1 MMRLRF
7 SLAVALAAVAGLAV
21 PLSAQ
26 QYSIT
31 NLGSLGGSFVYTYP
45 SAINNSGQVAGT
57 AHQAN
62 YSLSTPF
69 RTEANSPINPATDNL
84 GFLTSVGATAGSAS
98 SINNSGQVAGA
109 ASVPIASSPGSFYS
123 IAFRADPGNSTLVS
137 LGARTLPPSYP
148 GANSTNANGINSS
161 GQVTGSAITEE
172 AILPCGGAFGIQ
184 AFLTVADGTVS
195 TSEDLG
201 TVETGNC
208 GTSVGYA
215 VNTSGQVVGYSGTA
229 GFSFLPTHAF
239 LATPGEAIQDLGS
252 LGGPYSVATAIND
265 AGQVVGYSDFNPLM
279 AFHPNAFLA
288 TATTSM
294 QNLGSL
300 GGTWVYANSINNAGQ
315 IVGSSTLSGDTV
327 TDAYIYQNDT
337 MIDLNTL
344 IPADSGWVLQ
354 NATGINDL
362 GQIVGSGTYNGSEAA
377 FRLDPPPNVGVSNLI
392 AEVSSLDLGLST
404 VEVRILSA
412 TLDVALAAVKRVNE
426 GASGPGGEAGANLA
440 KLIARADLEVFI
452 AELRALV
459 NNGTLNAASAASLT
473 SAATNLISTL

>member
-1 MMRLRF
+1 
-7 SLAVALAAVAGLAV
+7 
-21 PLSAQ
+21 
-26 QYSIT
+26 
-31 NLGSLGGSFVYTYP
+31 
-45 SAINNSGQVAGT
+45 
-57 AHQAN
+57 
-62 YSLSTPF
+62 
-69 RTEANSPINPATDNL
+69 
-84 GFLTSVGATAGSAS
+84 
-98 SINNSGQVAGA
+98 
-109 ASVPIASSPGSFYS
+109 
-123 IAFRADPGNSTLVS
+123 
-137 LGARTLPPSYP
+137 
-148 GANSTNANGINSS
+148 
-161 GQVTGSAITEE
+161 
-172 AILPCGGAFGIQ
+172 
-184 AFLTVADGTVS
+184 
-195 TSEDLG
+195 
-201 TVETGNC
+201 
-208 GTSVGYA
+208 
-215 VNTSGQVVGYSGTA
+215 
-229 GFSFLPTHAF
+229 
-239 LATPGEAIQDLGS
+239 
-252 LGGPYSVATAIND
+252 
-265 AGQVVGYSDFNPLM
+265 M

-315 IVGSSTLSGDTV
+315 IVGSSTLSGDSAA
-327 TDAYIYQNDT
+327 DAYIYQDGT
-337 MIDLNTL
+337 MTDLNTL
-344 IPADSGWVLQ
+344 IPGGSGWVLQ

-362 GQIVGSGTYNGSEAA
+362 GQIVGSGIYNGSEAA